1 MTSNLQT
8 NIVSSVHPLVEA
20 DDEGVGG
27 GEGEVGQ
34 HPAHPQ
40 QRPGVGGGAGGRVQV
55 VDTARVEVTLV
66 HVSAARG
73 RT

>member
-1 MTSNLQT
+1 MCPSQQCL
-8 NIVSSVHPLVEA
+8 LVEA
-20 DDEGVGG
+20 DDEGVRG

-66 HVSAARG
+66 HVSKAEG
-73 RT
+73 GGV